1 MQKTK
6 SGPRSVLSEPY
17 AVDLLLYLFENESMM
32 ATDLRNIHSNYPK
45 MVTLCRLL
53 NDMGI
58 LEIEVENR
66 PRIQYT
72 YRLTEK
78 GKRVAEK
85 LKDIEIIINSNRL

>member
-1 MQKTK
+1 MQKTE
-6 SGPRSVLSEPY
+6 SGPRIVLSEPF
-17 AVDLLLYLFENESMM
+17 AVDLLLYLLENESMM

-45 MVTLCRLL
+45 MVTLCRSLSDL
-53 NDMGI
+53 GI

-78 GKRVAEK
+78 GKMIGKK
-85 LKDIEIIINSNRL
+85 LKEIEEIIRS